1 MMRKIRVYELARK
14 LHLSSN
20 ELLDILSGLGL
31 ELTSHMNTVE
41 DEMADLVME
50 MIQDEKDKDEPAKH
64 LQKKEEVEE
73 KKERI
78 EVQVPIVV
86 KELATLFQVPVNTFI
101 GGLIKMNL
109 MVSINQ
115 ELDGEMVQKI
125 AEKMRM
131 QVQIKHEEKKED
143 EKEEDRRR
151 YVFGEDDDPADLKPR
166 PAVVTIM
173 GHVDHGKTSLL
184 DKIRETNVI
193 AQEAGGI
200 TQHIGAYQVKV
211 NDRKITFLDTPG
223 HEAFT
228 TMRAR
233 GAQVTDIA
241 VLVVAADDGVMPQT
255 IEAINHARAA
265 KVPIIVAINKIDK
278 NNANQDQVKKELS
291 EEGLLP
297 EDWGG
302 ETICVPISA
311 FKGENL
317 DDLLEMILLVSEME
331 EFKANPNRRAQ
342 GIVIEALLDR
352 GQGPVATVLVKNGTL
367 HIGEAMVAG
376 DTCGRVRAMVNE
388 WGEPLSKAPPGT
400 PVKVL
405 GFAEVPQAGDVFEVV
420 KDDREARSLAAQR
433 KNKKRE
439 EMRYRTSAVT
449 LDDLYRQIEMGEV
462 RDLRIILKGDVRGSV
477 EALREALLKLSTDE
491 VQISVVHLGVGAITE
506 TDVNLASASS
516 AIIIGFNV
524 RPDVNA
530 RKLSEREK
538 VDIRS
543 YRIIYQ
549 AIEDVK
555 AALEGLLEP
564 DYQEAIIGSL
574 DIRATFSVPD
584 IGIVAGCY
592 VKEGKINRHA
602 RLRLIRDGV
611 VIHEGDVSS
620 LRRFKDDVREVSE
633 GYECGVGITNYH
645 DIKVGDRIEVFEIRE
660 IKRTL

>member
-1 MMRKIRVYELARK
+1 MRKIRVYELARK
-14 LHLSSN
+14 LGLSSN
-20 ELLDILSGLGL
+20 ELLEIISRLGL

-41 DEMADLVME
+41 DEMADLVVE
-50 MIQDEKDKDEPAKH
+50 MIQEE
-64 LQKKEEVEE
+64 KEEGSVKTPGKTE
-73 KKERI
+73 KPP
-78 EVQVPIVV
+78 VQDKKFTVKVPIMV
-86 KELATLFQVPVNTFI
+86 KELADLFHIPVNTFM
-101 GGLIKMNL
+101 GNLIKMNL
-109 MVSINQ
+109 MVTINQ
-115 ELDGEMVQKI
+115 ELDREMVQQI
-125 AEKMRM
+125 ADQMKMN
-131 QVQIKHEEKKED
+131 VEIEDDEEKLQRQK
-143 EKEEDRRR
+143 EKETRR
-151 YVFGEDDDPADLKPR
+151 YIFGEDEDPADLRPR

-200 TQHIGAYQVKV
+200 TQHIGAYQVKIE
-211 NDRKITFLDTPG
+211 DRKITFLDTPG

-265 KVPIIVAINKIDK
+265 KIPIIVAINKIDK

-297 EDWGG
+297 EEWGG
-302 ETICVPISA
+302 DTICVPISA
-311 FKGENL
+311 LKGENL
-317 DDLLEMILLVSEME
+317 QELLEMILLVSDME
-331 EFKANPNRRAQ
+331 ELKANPNRKAQ
-342 GIVIEALLDR
+342 GIVVEALLDR

-376 DTCGRVRAMVNE
+376 DACGRVRAMVNE
-388 WGEPLSKAPPGT
+388 WGEPLKEAPPGT

-405 GFAEVPQAGDVFEVV
+405 GFAEVPQAGDIFEIV
-420 KDDREARSLAAQR
+420 KDDRQARSLANQR

-439 EMRYRTSAVT
+439 EMSHRTSAIT
-449 LDDLYRQIEMGEV
+449 LDDLYRQIERGET

-477 EALREALLKLSTDE
+477 EALRDALLKLSTDE
-491 VQISVVHLGVGAITE
+491 VQVSVVHLGVGAITE

-530 RKLSEREK
+530 RKLSERER

-543 YRIIYQ
+543 YRIIYK

-592 VKEGKINRHA
+592 VKDGIINRNA
-602 RLRLIRDGV
+602 RLRLVRDGV

-620 LRRFKDDVREVSE
+620 LRRFKDDVREVHE
-633 GYECGVGITNYH
+633 GYECGVGITGYQ

>member
-1 MMRKIRVYELARK
+1 MRKIRVYELARK
-14 LHLSSN
+14 LGLSSN
-20 ELLDILSGLGL
+20 ELLEIISRLGL

-41 DEMADLVME
+41 DEMADLVVE
-50 MIQDEKDKDEPAKH
+50 MIQEE
-64 LQKKEEVEE
+64 KEEGSVKTPE
-73 KKERI
+73 KTEKPP
-78 EVQVPIVV
+78 VQDKKFTVKVPIMV
-86 KELATLFQVPVNTFI
+86 KELAELFHIPVNTFM
-101 GGLIKMNL
+101 GNLIKMNL
-109 MVSINQ
+109 MVTINQ
-115 ELDGEMVQKI
+115 ELDREMVQQI
-125 AEKMRM
+125 ADQMKMN
-131 QVQIKHEEKKED
+131 VEIEDDEEKLQRQK
-143 EKEEDRRR
+143 EKETRR
-151 YVFGEDDDPADLKPR
+151 YIFGEDEDPADLRPR

-200 TQHIGAYQVKV
+200 TQHIGAYQVKIE
-211 NDRKITFLDTPG
+211 DRKITFLDTPG

-265 KVPIIVAINKIDK
+265 KIPIIVAINKIDK

-297 EDWGG
+297 EEWGG
-302 ETICVPISA
+302 DTICVPISA
-311 FKGENL
+311 LKGENL
-317 DDLLEMILLVSEME
+317 QELLEMILLVSDME
-331 EFKANPNRRAQ
+331 ELKANPNRKAQ
-342 GIVIEALLDR
+342 GIVVEALLDR

-376 DTCGRVRAMVNE
+376 DACGRVRAMVNE
-388 WGEPLSKAPPGT
+388 WGEPLKEAPPGT

-405 GFAEVPQAGDVFEVV
+405 GFAEVPQAGDIFEIV
-420 KDDREARSLAAQR
+420 KDDRQARSLANQR

-439 EMRYRTSAVT
+439 EMSHRTSAIT
-449 LDDLYRQIEMGEV
+449 LDDLYRQIERGET

-477 EALREALLKLSTDE
+477 EALRDALLKLSTDE
-491 VQISVVHLGVGAITE
+491 VQVSVVHLGVGAITE

-530 RKLSEREK
+530 RKLSERER

-543 YRIIYQ
+543 YRIIYK

-592 VKEGKINRHA
+592 VKDGIINRNA
-602 RLRLIRDGV
+602 RLRLVRDGV

-620 LRRFKDDVREVSE
+620 LRRFKDDVREVHE
-633 GYECGVGITNYH
+633 GYECGVGITGYQ